1 MSKEQLLAN
10 YVKHTGLETKILYTT
25 DEIIIKP
32 LSKLTKGE
40 VKPHF
45 GDNVAALVF
54 NNQRFIC
61 HKYTYENEKTRLQYG
76 GYKYVKRFEDELREL
91 PWNKHY
97 PPDKMIDDYN
107 EAGYFGY
114 AYNSLDCLAQF
125 FENLE
130 DNCAFISTRTSED
143 FTQFLERL
151 LDKELP
157 DWCMPSDPNVRVH
170 CPENYIDYK
179 KEKLIQNIESI
190 CKRKNIHVDLSY
202 WYNDIVSKELLST
215 QRVQQTK
222 AFEGDTYWL
231 NKSFYHVVYADGYEI
246 DTFLH

>member
-1 MSKEQLLAN
+1 MSKEILLTK
-10 YVKHTGLETKILYTT
+10 YKEHTGCSATTICTT
-25 DEIIIKP
+25 DDIVIKP
-32 LSKLTKGE
+32 LSKLTKE
-40 VKPHF
+40 YKKRHI

-54 NNQRFIC
+54 QNHTFISYR
-61 HKYTYENEKTRLQYG
+61 YTYENEKQYLPNG
-76 GYKYVKRFEDELREL
+76 RFKYVKIFENELRLTQTWRDPDEL
-91 PWNKHY
+91 
-97 PPDKMIDDYN
+97 IDGSN
-107 EAGYFGY
+107 SFGYFGY

-125 FENLE
+125 FESLE

-170 CPENYIDYK
+170 CPENYVDYK

-190 CKRKNIHVDLSY
+190 CKMKNIHVDLSY

-215 QRVQQTK
+215 QRVQQVK